1 MKFLKYAFLVLG
13 CLIWAVGLSPALLS
27 EAGKLNLIEDSYR
40 FGDLYR
46 LSNLAQF
53 KDPRN
58 ECVGYKVPARSNTS
72 QKIHLYIIGDSFTEE
87 QRVGKK
93 NFAVDAYTYVHWNEF
108 LHLRIDSS
116 ETNILL
122 LESVERHL
130 REKMKDTVQ
139 NLIPDHATFV
149 SRGDPARFMN
159 RLDNAFKSR
168 STEDRLDELLF
179 QNNVILTLKEWK
191 SAFNYRFFNR
201 VNKGVTLV
209 NNDENVVY
217 YMDTDTPNI
226 TSSFS
231 SIKETEIDSIVRNLN
246 SSQDFARNLGFDHV
260 ILSVIPNKVSV
271 LMPESGNYNNLI
283 ERIYSHHDLKV
294 PFIDVLTDF
303 RKMDSGSYLKGDSHW
318 TCEGQYLWLDKVNAF
333 IKSIEKPEKPQN
345 P

>member
-13 CLIWAVGLSPALLS
+13 CLVWAAGLSPALLS
-27 EAGKLNLIEDSYR
+27 EAGKLDLIKDSYR

-53 KDPRN
+53 KDPRT
-58 ECVGYKVPARSNTS
+58 ECTAYRTPAKTAS
-72 QKIHLYIIGDSFTEE
+72 QKTHLYIIGDSFTEA

-93 NFAVDAYTYVHWNEF
+93 DFAVDAYTYVHWNEF
-108 LHLRIDSS
+108 LHLKTDPS

-122 LESVERHL
+122 LESVERHF
-130 REKMKDTVQ
+130 REKMKDTIR

-149 SRGDPARFMN
+149 SKGTPPRFMN

-179 QNNVILTLKEWK
+179 QNDVILTLKEWK
-191 SAFNYRFFNR
+191 SAFNYRFFSR
-201 VNKGVTLV
+201 VNKGVTLI

-217 YMDTDTPNI
+217 YMDTDTPNM

-231 SIKETEIDSIVRNLN
+231 KVNETEIDSMVQNINA
-246 SSQDFARNLGFDHV
+246 SQDFARNLGFDHV
-260 ILSVIPNKVSV
+260 ILSIIPNKVSV
-271 LMPESGNYNNLI
+271 LTTETVKYNNLI
-283 ERIYSHHDLKV
+283 KRIYTHPELKM

-303 RKMDSGSYLKGDSHW
+303 RKMGSNAYLKGDSHW

-333 IKSIEKPEKPQN
+333 IKTIEKPAN
-345 P
+345 S